1 MDSGNCLALSLTTL
15 NSMFFNFSAK
25 GGTGNNFFLTLTG
38 PARSWEGLS
47 GRHEEFS
54 KVLEPRDIQQ
64 FTCNHAVH
72 KLTLQGPATHMLFLK
87 VTLLQT
93 SQ

>member
-1 MDSGNCLALSLTTL
+1 
-15 NSMFFNFSAK
+15 MFFIFSPK
-25 GGTGNNFFLTLTG
+25 WGTGTNFLLTETG
-38 PARSWEGLS
+38 PARSWEELRGH
-47 GRHEEFS
+47 HEEFS

-72 KLTLQGPATHMLFLK
+72 KLTFQGPATHMFFLE

>member
-1 MDSGNCLALSLTTL
+1 MDSGNRLALSLTAL
-15 NSMFFNFSAK
+15 NFMFFTFSAK
-25 GGTGNNFFLTLTG
+25 GGTGNNFLLAPTG

-47 GRHEEFS
+47 GRHEEFF

-72 KLTLQGPATHMLFLK
+72 KLALWGPAAHMFFLE
-87 VTLLQT
+87 VTSLQM
-93 SQ
+93 S